1 MAGIRLGVAT
11 ALGLMASLG
20 PAGAASFPCHTPFL
34 KPAELAICQ
43 DTQLSKLDDDTARK
57 VRYLLPRLGYGQYLG
72 LRFWQSRNADAR
84 EQCGPDR
91 GCLLAHYQ
99 FQNAFLDRLRQCLD
113 GGTQRRT
120 CWRTTLSGSVALPR

>member
-1 MAGIRLGVAT
+1 MAGIRFRMAVVLCL
-11 ALGLMASLG
+11 LGLAS

-91 GCLLAHYQ
+91 DCLVFQYRS
-99 FQNAFLDRLRQCLD
+99 QNAFLDRLRQCLD
-113 GGTQRRT
+113 GGTQQRT